1 VTDIRVDV
9 AVVGAGL
16 MGSATAWELTRRGV
30 SVALLEQFEPGHT
43 HGSSHGTERIVRRAY
58 ADPFYTRLTARAMD
72 AWAQAEDD
80 TGTNLLRTTG
90 GLDTGVARDP
100 ACLAAL
106 LAAEGVACDLLAPEE
121 AEARWPGM
129 RFDGP
134 VLFHPE
140 AGVVDADA
148 AVSAWLR
155 RVGEQDGQVLART
168 RVLSAE
174 PTADGVLVHT
184 DGPTV
189 AANAVVVAAGPWLPE
204 LAHVLGAAV
213 DLPPLAVTQQQVFH
227 FRHRDPAA
235 AWPTIVHKAELQIFG
250 MPSGADGGPVPAF
263 KLGQHDGGTPTTAAT
278 RDGVVDQACRER
290 IVRHVV
296 DRLPGLD
303 PEPVAEAS
311 CLYTTTPDDDFV
323 LDRIG
328 PLVIAS
334 PCSGHGAKFAPL
346 MGAMIADLAMGR
358 AEVLPRFALRK
369 PARVV

>member
-1 VTDIRVDV
+1 
-9 AVVGAGL
+9 
-16 MGSATAWELTRRGV
+16 
-30 SVALLEQFEPGHT
+30 
-43 HGSSHGTERIVRRAY
+43 
-58 ADPFYTRLTARAMD
+58 
-72 AWAQAEDD
+72 
-80 TGTNLLRTTG
+80 
-90 GLDTGVARDP
+90 
-100 ACLAAL
+100 
-106 LAAEGVACDLLAPEE
+106 
-121 AEARWPGM
+121 
-129 RFDGP
+129 
-134 VLFHPE
+134 
-140 AGVVDADA
+140 
-148 AVSAWLR
+148 
-155 RVGEQDGQVLART
+155 VGERDGQVLART
-168 RVLSAE
+168 RVLS
-174 PTADGVLVHT
+174 
-184 DGPTV
+184 
-189 AANAVVVAAGPWLPE
+189 
-204 LAHVLGAAV
+204 
-213 DLPPLAVTQQQVFH
+213 VTQQQVFH

-278 RDGVVDQACRER
+278 RDGVIDRACRER

-303 PEPVAEAS
+303 PEPVGETS

-358 AEVLPRFALRK
+358 AEVRPRFALRK